1 MVIAMT
7 KYWGGLCIIILYAI
21 IVDNLVLKSPFPT
34 GVYTGVRYRI
44 SSEEPNAQ
52 ISTKI
57 EVTRQGK
64 VDQKITL
71 KDDSTDSFAAFRFDG
86 VFDSCDAFRCNYSRR
101 GSVLL
106 KSNIHQPIF
115 QSKYL
120 DLLSKTKGKKE
131 WISEVDLLFKSKEMV
146 IVFDVE
152 NSHPYIYAIDEKKG
166 LRY

>member
-1 MVIAMT
+1 MT
-7 KYWGGLCIIILYAI
+7 KYWVGLMLSILYAI
-21 IVDNLVLKSPFPT
+21 IVDGLVLKTPFPA
-34 GVYTGVRYRI
+34 GVYTGTRYRI

-71 KDDSTDSFAAFRFDG
+71 KDESTESFAAFRFDG
-86 VFDSCDAFRCNYSRR
+86 GFDSCDGFRCNYTRR

-106 KSNIHQPIF
+106 KSDIHQPIF
-115 QSKYL
+115 QSKYIE
-120 DLLSKTKGKKE
+120 LLSKSKGKKK
-131 WISEVDLLFKSKEMV
+131 WTSEVDLLLKSKDVV

-152 NSHPYIYAIDEKKG
+152 NSNPYLYAIDSKKG
-166 LRY
+166 L